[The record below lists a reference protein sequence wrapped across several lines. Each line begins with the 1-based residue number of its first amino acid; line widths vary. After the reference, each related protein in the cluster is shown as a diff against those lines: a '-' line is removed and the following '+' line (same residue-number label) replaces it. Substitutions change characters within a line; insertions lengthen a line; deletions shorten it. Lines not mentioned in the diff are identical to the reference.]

1 MSTTEEVLGLK
12 IEFFGFA
19 SIVENIASDMK
30 QVPVNSSNRELRI
43 SERLL
48 ISEEASIDATI
59 SPTGPSSDM
68 SGQFVAL
75 PS

>member
-1 MSTTEEVLGLK
+1 MLGLK
-12 IEFFGFA
+12 IEFLAFA

-30 QVPVNSSNRELRI
+30 KVPVNSCNNELQI

-48 ISEEASIDATI
+48 ISVKASIDATI
-59 SPTGPSSDM
+59 FPTGPSSDM
-68 SGQFVAL
+68 SRQIVAL